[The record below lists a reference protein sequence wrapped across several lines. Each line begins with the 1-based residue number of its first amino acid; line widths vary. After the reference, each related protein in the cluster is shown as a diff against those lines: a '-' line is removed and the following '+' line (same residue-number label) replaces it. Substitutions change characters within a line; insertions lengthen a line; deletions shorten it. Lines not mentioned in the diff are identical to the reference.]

1 MLSGRPN
8 TRVTLTARADCEM
21 HRSSAPQLK
30 RDLLGRRKPTGGYM
44 KARSVTYLIV
54 ALLALPSLLPSQA
67 VVSHAPPLSNGGVEA
82 LMITLAGKW
91 RLDVYSDGHSVPVAS
106 GQREMRLLEDS
117 TKLAWTETFV
127 GQSRAGNGVL
137 GYNAATGTWYVLGS
151 YSHEPN
157 PLVLIGRADLEGRS
171 LVFDPLKTIS
181 RSGTFVSSELRL
193 VDAEHFEWVASDGG
207 WRIVFTR
214 ISHS

>member
-1 MLSGRPN
+1 
-8 TRVTLTARADCEM
+8 
-21 HRSSAPQLK
+21 
-30 RDLLGRRKPTGGYM
+30 M

-67 VVSHAPPLSNGGVEA
+67 VVSNAPPLSNGGVEA
-82 LMITLAGKW
+82 LMMTLAGKW
-91 RLDVYSDGHSVPVAS
+91 RFDVYSGGHSVPVAS

-127 GQSRAGNGVL
+127 DPPRAGNGVL

-151 YSHEPN
+151 YSHEPD
-157 PLVLIGRADLEGRS
+157 PLVLIGRADPKGRS
-171 LVFDPLKTIS
+171 LVFDPVKTTS